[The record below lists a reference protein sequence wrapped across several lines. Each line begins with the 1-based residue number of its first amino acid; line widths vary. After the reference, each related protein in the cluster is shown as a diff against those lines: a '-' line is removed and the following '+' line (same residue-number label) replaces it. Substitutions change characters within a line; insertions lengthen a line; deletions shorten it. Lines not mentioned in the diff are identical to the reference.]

1 MSPKTRAATFLAFST
16 SFSIK
21 LESLG
26 LEVDAHF
33 EPNIGTELISFLRV
47 EVPQTQPESVLFFVE
62 TRDTNHDA
70 KSTYPKLY
78 FSILLDI
85 FFSRENL

>member
-1 MSPKTRAATFLAFST
+1 MVCESKDAAATFLAFST
-16 SFSIK
+16 RSFSIK

-47 EVPQTQPESVLFFVE
+47 EVPQTQPESVLFFIE

-78 FSILLDI
+78 FSILLEH
-85 FFSRENL
+85 FF